1 MQPLVFGFG
10 GHARRENCP
19 RHPSLG
25 WAEMCFEP
33 VGSLLPTAFKEKN
46 MKRTIALCLG
56 VLGLALL
63 PALAQTPAPA
73 ANTGKVHGHVTNPSG
88 TPQAGGTV
96 MFAEGKLSGAAS
108 KFPVDANGDFSA
120 EVPAGTY
127 KLVYR
132 NVGVPDDKES
142 DHVDSVKVTVGADL
156 KQDID
161 MSRKEYIDQLS
172 PEQKKQLDELRK
184 KNSEAMKANEVIKH
198 INADL
203 GTSIQD
209 LKDSDSAREAATK
222 TLGATASK
230 ADLDAKE
237 AEIKTEKYTDI
248 ETMMLRDTVAK
259 PDASILWARLGQAET
274 GLKKFE
280 QAETAFKKALEVDTA
295 AKKQDLNVQGLA
307 QAGLGEIYAR
317 TGKVPEANAAYDAA
331 AKLDPTRA
339 SMYYKNEAVIFMM
352 ANNADGQAAAAQ
364 KAIDADPK
372 QPIPYYLKGNALIQK
387 TTLDEKTKKLVAP
400 PGCLEAYQKYLDLQP
415 NGLYAA
421 EVKGILSGFS
431 TTVDNTYKAEKKRK

>member
-1 MQPLVFGFG
+1 M
-10 GHARRENCP
+10 
-19 RHPSLG
+19 
-25 WAEMCFEP
+25 
-33 VGSLLPTAFKEKN
+33 
-46 MKRTIALCLG
+46 
-56 VLGLALL
+56 
-63 PALAQTPAPA
+63 
-73 ANTGKVHGHVTNPSG
+73 
-88 TPQAGGTV
+88 
-96 MFAEGKLSGAAS
+96 
-108 KFPVDANGDFSA
+108 
-120 EVPAGTY
+120 
-127 KLVYR
+127 
-132 NVGVPDDKES
+132 
-142 DHVDSVKVTVGADL
+142 TVGADL